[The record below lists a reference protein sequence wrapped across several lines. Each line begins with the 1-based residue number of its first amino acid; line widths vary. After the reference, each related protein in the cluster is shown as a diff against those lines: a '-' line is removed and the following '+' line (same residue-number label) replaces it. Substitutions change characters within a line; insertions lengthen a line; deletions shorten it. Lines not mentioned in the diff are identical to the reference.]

1 MAGGLSPM
9 TPHWLPARTG
19 TKPDG
24 ADRRR
29 SLSFDGQGGE
39 AGVAAAARWQF
50 LRLGVSASLRYIRG
64 GFNAKTQ
71 GRKDAIRIRRW
82 PGSDQA
88 SGNDEDL

>member
-1 MAGGLSPM
+1 M

-39 AGVAAAARWQF
+39 AGVAAAARRQF
-50 LRLGVSASLRYIRG
+50 LVSSIAFPTIFVFSAFFEVTDLTAE
-64 GFNAKTQ
+64 NAKIAENLFASDAASWRLCVFALHL
-71 GRKDAIRIRRW
+71 GR
-82 PGSDQA
+82 
-88 SGNDEDL
+88 